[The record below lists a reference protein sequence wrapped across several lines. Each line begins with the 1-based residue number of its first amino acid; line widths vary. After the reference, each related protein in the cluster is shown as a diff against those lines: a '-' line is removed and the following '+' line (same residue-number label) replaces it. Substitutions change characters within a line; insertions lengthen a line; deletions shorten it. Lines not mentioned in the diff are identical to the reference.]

1 MMDQDFGRRAARDA
15 RRAAWVGHDPRARM
29 SVRVVGGLI
38 VLSFGVLFTLDSLN
52 VLRARDYLR
61 YWPIALVA
69 IGVTQITSARTPAR
83 VLAGV
88 IWIMVGGTMLSN
100 NLQVLRLAWPLFL
113 VFIGGYIV
121 WHAMATRSVLQAT
134 TDAGGAP
141 STGSDAGA
149 TLSAI
154 GVLSGVDR
162 RISSQAFRGGEVTA
176 FMGGGKVDLREA
188 APAGGKAVID
198 VFAVMGGF
206 EILVPETWAVVVEV
220 VPFMGGVDD
229 KTRPPKPPIEGASP
243 TLVVRGFVMMGGV
256 EIKN

>member
-1 MMDQDFGRRAARDA
+1 
-15 RRAAWVGHDPRARM
+15 M
-29 SVRVVGGLI
+29 STRVVGGLV
-38 VLSFGVLFTLDSLN
+38 VLALGVLFTLDSLN
-52 VLRARDYLR
+52 VLRAREYLR
-61 YWPIALVA
+61 FWPIVLVA
-69 IGVTQITSARTPAR
+69 IGVSQIMQARTPAR
-83 VLAGV
+83 VFAGV

-100 NLQVLRLAWPLFL
+100 NLRVLRIAWPLFL

-121 WHAMATRSVLQAT
+121 WRAVFTRSVLQAT
-134 TDAGGAP
+134 TDADRAP
-141 STGSDAGA
+141 SADGDAGA

-206 EILVPETWAVVVEV
+206 EILVPETWAVVIEV

-229 KTRPPKPPIEGASP
+229 KTRPPKPPLEGTSP